1 MVAEGVA
8 LGVEPE
14 ELEALGPAERD
25 AHGHVRLAEVDIGI
39 LIKKK
44 VRARL
49 ESLGIDTTVVSKN
62 LGYELRCADP
72 VPFDME
78 YCRDLGY
85 CAAKFLLEGGSGSLM
100 SMQAG
105 RFVPMRL
112 SDLLDPRTGRM
123 QVRMVDVQS
132 TRYAI
137 ARRYMIRLRKDDLE
151 DPQEL
156 ATLAAACNLST
167 KDFVGQFNYLVED
180 ELPPL
185 VLI

>member
-1 MVAEGVA
+1 M
-8 LGVEPE
+8 
-14 ELEALGPAERD
+14 GPAERD

-39 LIKKK
+39 LIKKR

-49 ESLGIDTTVVSKN
+49 SELGIELTVVSKN

-85 CAAKFLLEGGSGSLM
+85 CASKFLLEGGSGCLV

-105 RFVPMRL
+105 RFVPVRL
-112 SDLLDPRTGRM
+112 ADLIDPETGRM
-123 QVRMVDVQS
+123 QVRMVDVHS

-137 ARRYMIRLRKDDLE
+137 ARRYMIRLRRDDLE
-151 DPQEL
+151 DPGRL
-156 ATLAAACNLST
+156 ASLAACCNLDPT
-167 KDFVGQFNYLVED
+167 EFAEQFGYLVED